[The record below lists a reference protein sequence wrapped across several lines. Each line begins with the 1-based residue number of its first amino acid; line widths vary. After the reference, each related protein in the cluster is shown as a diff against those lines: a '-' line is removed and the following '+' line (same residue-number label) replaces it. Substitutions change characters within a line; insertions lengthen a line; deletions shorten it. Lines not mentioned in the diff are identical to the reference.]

1 MANFIVQL
9 ENALQDEQLLQKFIL
24 DIQQKKLWFP
34 KLNQAHNF
42 SLNLLSNWLQHAKV
56 SKELLSTLCSSWQ
69 NDILAQM
76 QEASSDENATYPSYL
91 ANQIYIL
98 LTPYCYPFMTSNPT
112 LLNPESTVANSTP
125 PINSNRKRKPIDD
138 QKNRRNKKA
147 NYPQNCYRLLTR
159 QSYRKLLKIN

>member
-76 QEASSDENATYPSYL
+76 QEASSDENATYPS
-91 ANQIYIL
+91 IL
-98 LTPYCYPFMTSNPT
+98 PT
-112 LLNPESTVANSTP
+112 KFTF
-125 PINSNRKRKPIDD
+125 
-138 QKNRRNKKA
+138 
-147 NYPQNCYRLLTR
+147 Y
-159 QSYRKLLKIN
+159 